1 MEMNVEQITALRT
14 IVVST
19 GQDTNTAK
27 TTVAKFLTGFLRRKG
42 VDAKHIMIDLP
53 GNPSDGE
60 DLRLTGMED
69 DFQALIEEVMLMDD
83 DQLAIIDLGGHAFEK
98 YMQSAKVFGDR
109 SHGDAGLFVVPLM
122 PNVKEQVVLAT
133 VDQFIS
139 LGVDPKRIVLLFTR
153 VDEAA
158 DNHIVTRFAG
168 LKKAAAEF
176 GFRVCSVPLYFA
188 SIIQDVRGTPLDL
201 YELAALDREE
211 AKRELQESRKAND
224 GRTVDIAGKM
234 ILSDKALRPVL
245 NFNNVF
251 AEVLGGQ

>member
-1 MEMNVEQITALRT
+1 MEMNVEQLASLRM

-60 DLRLTGMED
+60 DLRLTGMEE
-69 DFQALIEEVMLMDD
+69 DFQTLIEEVMLMDD
-83 DQLAIIDLGGHAFEK
+83 DQLAIIDLGGHAFVK
-98 YMQSAKVFGDR
+98 YMQSAKVYGDR
-109 SHGDAGLFVVPLM
+109 SHGDAGLFVIPLM

-153 VDEAA
+153 VDEDA
-158 DNHIVTRFAG
+158 DSRIATRFAG
-168 LKKAAAEF
+168 LHAAAAKV
-176 GFRVCSVPLYFA
+176 GFRVCSTPVYFA
-188 SIIQDVRGTPLDL
+188 SIIQDLRGTSEDL
-201 YELAALDREE
+201 YVLAALDRAEMT
-211 AKRELQESRKAND
+211 RELRESRKSSD
-224 GRTVDIAGKM
+224 GSSTEIAGKL
-234 ILSDKALRPVL
+234 ILSDRAARPVR
-245 NFNNVF
+245 NFNDVF
-251 AEVLGGQ
+251 SEILGLQ